1 MLEKTISIYKKI
13 AFPDHYEFSKKEI
26 EKIIYEAKDKNLT
39 LLTSEK
45 DYYRIKKYNFK
56 EVKYIKIKLNIS
68 DEDKFLKKINK
79 FVI

>member
-1 MLEKTISIYKKI
+1 ML
-13 AFPDHYEFSKKEI
+13 FPDHYEFSKKEI

-68 DEDKFLKKINK
+68 DEDKFLKKLINLYD
-79 FVI
+79 